1 MLKMV
6 KFGPN
11 GREEIS
17 DPNEFIK
24 TLFGDLEKMKKN
36 TFKKDEDEVEEDDT
50 NDDIKWGMIAL
61 DNDPNAT
68 RQLLIVAPF
77 VKQAT
82 ISADI
87 KKDFSNNYIITISW
101 ENTNLNFNAGGNFK
115 LQPKQSLT
123 LTGFPKLDKK
133 NCKIFYKDGCIYLT
147 LRPLM
152 EKVTDHFKLT
162 IEDK

>member
-6 KFGPN
+6 KIGPD
-11 GREEIS
+11 GRKEIS
-17 DPNEFIK
+17 DPTELIK

-36 TFKKDEDEVEEDDT
+36 ASRDEDEEDDLN
-50 NDDIKWGMIAL
+50 NDNIKWGMIAL
-61 DNDPNAT
+61 DNDPNVT

-87 KKDFSNNYIITISW
+87 KKDFGNNYIITISW